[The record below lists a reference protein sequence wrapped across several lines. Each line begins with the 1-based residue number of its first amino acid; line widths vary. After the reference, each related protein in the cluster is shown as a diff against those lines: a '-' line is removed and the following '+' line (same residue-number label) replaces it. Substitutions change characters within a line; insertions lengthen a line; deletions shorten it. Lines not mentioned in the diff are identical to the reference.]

1 MNVRTA
7 SGSDRVTKLAEN
19 SRHPIR
25 LLALAV
31 LTRLYRKRKAP
42 MKSPLTFL
50 RTVLPILFLLLSASF
65 MAHAQDDYASMKNW
79 ESYDFSSKAITKS
92 DLGKLTIDDL
102 KLVRGIVFGKHG
114 RVFKDPDI
122 RRFLESRPWYKANAN
137 FSNSALN
144 DTERRNLDV
153 VRIAEAEQ
161 HETVQPGDMRLWED
175 RALTR
180 KKLGA
185 HTNAEWTVLASE
197 IEAIHG
203 RRFDDTP
210 WLQQY
215 FAERYWYRAADN
227 YNPKS
232 LNDTE
237 RKNLALIDLIRKQ
250 QRKVAIAPGDMELFE
265 DKLIAD
271 TMLRGLSLHE
281 LRLLRNEI
289 YARHGRIFKTMWIQQ
304 YFGSQPWYDP
314 KEDFKDEEISGSDK
328 TNIETIVAYE
338 NNLHNSIS
346 TKPITRALLQG
357 LFVEDVRKMR
367 DEIYARH
374 GKVFKDQWTQKYFAS
389 FDWYKANPN
398 YSDAQLSA
406 VEKSNLVVIG
416 GYEKKAVTAM
426 STIEG

>member
-1 MNVRTA
+1 
-7 SGSDRVTKLAEN
+7 
-19 SRHPIR
+19 
-25 LLALAV
+25 
-31 LTRLYRKRKAP
+31 
-42 MKSPLTFL
+42 MKSPLKLL
-50 RTVLPILFLLLSASF
+50 RTLAPLLFVLFTASAITQ
-65 MAHAQDDYASMKNW
+65 AQDEYASIKNW
-79 ESYDFSSKAITKS
+79 ESYDFSSRAIAKS
-92 DLGKLTIDDL
+92 DLGTLTIDDL

-122 RRFLESRPWYKANAN
+122 RRFLESRPWFKADAN

-153 VRIAEAEQ
+153 IRIAEAEQ

-180 KKLGA
+180 KKLGT

-215 FAERYWYRAADN
+215 FDERYWYRAADT
-227 YNPKS
+227 YNPKL

-250 QRKVAIAPGDMELFE
+250 QRKVAIAPGDLELFE
-265 DKLIAD
+265 DKLISDA
-271 TMLRGLSLHE
+271 MLRGLSLHE

-304 YFGSQPWYDP
+304 YFGSQSWYDP

-328 TNIETIVAYE
+328 ANIETIVAYE
-338 NNLHNSIS
+338 NKLHNSIS
-346 TKPITRALLQG
+346 TRPITRALLQG

-374 GKVFKDQWTQKYFAS
+374 GKVFKDPWTQKYFAS
-389 FDWYKANPN
+389 FDWYKANPS

-406 VEKSNLVVIG
+406 VEKRNLVVIG
-416 GYEKKAVTAM
+416 GYEKKAVTSM

>member
-1 MNVRTA
+1 
-7 SGSDRVTKLAEN
+7 
-19 SRHPIR
+19 
-25 LLALAV
+25 
-31 LTRLYRKRKAP
+31 
-42 MKSPLTFL
+42 MKSPLKL
-50 RTVLPILFLLLSASF
+50 VRTIAPLLFVLFTASAITQ
-65 MAHAQDDYASMKNW
+65 AQDEYASMKNW
-79 ESYDFSSKAITKS
+79 ESYDFSSKAIKKS
-92 DLGKLTIDDL
+92 DLGTLTIDDL

-122 RRFLESRPWYKANAN
+122 RRFLESRPWFKADAN
-137 FSNSALN
+137 FANSALN

-153 VRIAEAEQ
+153 IRIAEAEQ

-180 KKLGA
+180 KKLGT

-215 FAERYWYRAADN
+215 FDERYWYRAADT

-250 QRKVAIAPGDMELFE
+250 QRKVALAPGDMELFE
-265 DKLIAD
+265 DKLISDA
-271 TMLRGLSLHE
+271 MLTGLSLHE

-304 YFGSQPWYDP
+304 YFGSQSWYDP
-314 KEDFKDEEISGSDK
+314 KEEFKDEEISGSDK

-338 NNLHNSIS
+338 GKLHNSIS

-374 GKVFKDQWTQKYFAS
+374 GKVFKDPWTQKYFAS

-406 VEKSNLVVIG
+406 VEKRNLVVIG
-416 GYEKKAVTAM
+416 GYEKRAVTAM

>member
-1 MNVRTA
+1 
-7 SGSDRVTKLAEN
+7 
-19 SRHPIR
+19 
-25 LLALAV
+25 
-31 LTRLYRKRKAP
+31 
-42 MKSPLTFL
+42 MKSPFSFSRLS
-50 RTVLPILFLLLSASF
+50 LPLLLLLVLSGFSVTR
-65 MAHAQDDYASMKNW
+65 AQDEYAAVKTW
-79 ESYDFSSKAITKS
+79 ETFDFAGRAVAPA
-92 DLGKLTIDDL
+92 DLSALTLEDL

-122 RRFLESRPWYKANAN
+122 KRFLESRSWFKADSN
-137 FSNSALN
+137 FQNSALN

-153 VRIAEAEQ
+153 IRIAEAQ
-161 HETVQPGDMRLWED
+161 KHETVQPGDMRLYVD

-180 KKLGA
+180 KKLGT

-203 RRFDDTP
+203 KRFDGTP

-215 FAERYWYRAADN
+215 FDERYWYAPAAE

-232 LNDTE
+232 ISDIEL
-237 RKNLALIDLIRKQ
+237 KNLQLIDTI
-250 QRKVAIAPGDMELFE
+250 QRQARHVAIAPGDMELFE
-265 DKLIAD
+265 NRLISDA
-271 TMLRGLSLHE
+271 MLRGLSLHE

-304 YFGSQPWYDP
+304 YFGGQPWYDP

-338 NNLHNSIS
+338 NKLHNSIS
-346 TKPITRALLQG
+346 TKPITSVLLQG

-367 DEIYARH
+367 DEIYAHH
-374 GKVFKDQWTQKYFAS
+374 GKVFKDPWTQRYFAS
-389 FDWYKANPN
+389 FDWYKVNPN
-398 YSDAQLSA
+398 YNDAQLSV
-406 VEKSNLVVIG
+406 VEKANLVVIG

-426 STIEG
+426 

>member
-1 MNVRTA
+1 VVPLLLVLFTA
-7 SGSDRVTKLAEN
+7 SLVA
-19 SRHPIR
+19 
-25 LLALAV
+25 A
-31 LTRLYRKRKAP
+31 
-42 MKSPLTFL
+42 
-50 RTVLPILFLLLSASF
+50 
-65 MAHAQDDYASMKNW
+65 AQDDYASMKPW
-79 ESYDFSSKAITKS
+79 ESYDFAANKMTPADVKT
-92 DLGKLTIDDL
+92 LTIDDL

-122 RRFLESRPWYKANAN
+122 RRFLESRPWYKPDAN
-137 FSNSALN
+137 FSNSSLN
-144 DTERRNLDV
+144 QTERRNLDII
-153 VRIAEAEQ
+153 RIAEAEQ

-180 KKLGA
+180 KKLGT

-215 FAERYWYRAADN
+215 FDERYWYSAADN

-232 LNDTE
+232 LNNTE

-265 DKLIAD
+265 DKLISDA
-271 TMLRGLSLHE
+271 MLAGLSLHE

-304 YFGSQPWYDP
+304 YFSNQPWYDAR
-314 KEDFKDEEISGSDK
+314 EDFKDEEVSGSDK
-328 TNIETIVAYE
+328 TNVETIVAYE
-338 NNLHNSIS
+338 NKLHNSIS
-346 TKPITRALLQG
+346 TKPITQALLQG

-374 GKVFKDQWTQKYFAS
+374 GKVFKDPWTQKYFAS

-406 VEKSNLVVIG
+406 VEKRNLVVIG
-416 GYEKKAVTAM
+416 GYEKRAVTAM